1 MFGKILMSGELGR
14 LASFATPAFFDVMPR
29 KALWA
34 RAKSL
39 YAATRDREAFR
50 HAVAARSAQLE
61 SAMPHLKLVAER
73 PAMRGTPASSAG
85 EADRRATNVVELYF
99 MQLFSDGVTLLDLRD
114 SAFSFEDEPKASF
127 WHPASWLVQWSP
139 EFIGPL
145 RDIYR
150 GFYTRDDEL
159 FRRGLGALS
168 LLHSEDLFRAQFG
181 GDQKQ
186 VRFRTAEFIRT
197 FHQVFLRC
205 KEAGT
210 TLHPD
215 FLPLGIY
222 LAALYDHLEALAVP
236 VDVAAA
242 YQSNLELSH
251 A

>member
-34 RAKSL
+34 RTKSL
-39 YAATRDREAFR
+39 YAATRDPEAFR
-50 HAVAARSAQLE
+50 HAVAARGAQLE
-61 SAMPHLKLVAER
+61 SAMPELKLVAER
-73 PAMRGTPASSAG
+73 SARDSQPASSPA
-85 EADRRATNVVELYF
+85 EADKRASNVVELYF
-99 MQLFSDGVTLLDLRD
+99 FQLFHDGVTLLDLRA
-114 SAFSFEDEPKASF
+114 SAFTFEHEPKPST
-127 WHPASWLVQWSP
+127 WHPSSWLVQWSP
-139 EFIGPL
+139 DFIGPL
-145 RDIYR
+145 REIYR
-150 GFYTRDDEL
+150 GFYAHDDAL
-159 FRRGLGALS
+159 FRHGLDALS
-168 LLHSEDLFRAQFG
+168 LIHSEDLFRAQFG

-205 KEAGT
+205 KQAGT

-242 YQSNLELSH
+242 YESNLELSH